1 MEIQLI
7 RNATM
12 RFRYGSASILTDP
25 LLAPKLTMKSY
36 TGKSLNPLVNLP
48 ISIEKILSDAE
59 FVLLSHTHS
68 DHFDATAQQIIPK
81 NMPIYCQ
88 PTDVKRLEELA
99 FTNIRPNQ
107 TELRHDDIRIVRTE
121 GSHGQG
127 DVLREMGT
135 VSGFI
140 LSSPSQ
146 PTVYWVGDSVL
157 YDTIYRTIDRYKP
170 DVIITHSSGAIWGVN
185 KDLIV
190 MDSAQTIEVCKYAPS
205 STVIAVHME
214 ALDHGTVTRDELA
227 KARGNASI
235 QPTRL
240 LIPRDGETLV
250 LENVE

>member
-12 RFRYGSASILTDP
+12 RIRYGSASILTDP
-25 LLAPKLTMKSY
+25 LLASKLTMKSY
-36 TGKSLNPLVNLP
+36 TGKSLNPLVSLP
-48 ISIEKILSDAE
+48 IPIEKVLSDTG
-59 FVLLSHTHS
+59 FFLLSHTHS

-99 FTNIRPNQ
+99 FTNIGPIQ

-121 GSHGQG
+121 GSHGLG

-135 VSGFI
+135 VSGSI

-146 PTVYWVGDSVL
+146 PTVYWIGDSVL
-157 YDTIYRTIDRYKP
+157 YDTIYRTIDRYQP

-190 MDSAQTIEVCKYAPS
+190 MDSAQTIEVSKYAPS

-214 ALDHGTVTRDELA
+214 ALDHGTVTNWPGHGGTLA
-227 KARGNASI
+227 FNRQGS
-235 QPTRL
+235 
-240 LIPRDGETLV
+240 
-250 LENVE
+250 

>member
-12 RFRYGSASILTDP
+12 RLRYGSTLILTDP
-25 LLAPKLTMKSY
+25 LLAPKLSMKSY
-36 TGKSLNPLVNLP
+36 TGKSLNPLVDLP
-48 ISIEKILSDAE
+48 ISVEKVLSDVE
-59 FVLLSHTHS
+59 LVLLSHTHS
-68 DHFDATAQQIIPK
+68 DHFDATAQQIIPR

-88 PTDVKRLEELA
+88 PTDMKRLGELA
-99 FTNIRPNQ
+99 FTDIRPIQ
-107 TELRHDDIRIVRTE
+107 TELLHNDIRIVRAE

-140 LSSPSQ
+140 LSFPSE

-157 YDTIYRTIDRYKP
+157 YDAIYRTIDRYQP

-190 MDSAQTIEVCKYAPS
+190 MDSAQTIDVSKYAPI

-227 KARGNASI
+227 KARENAGI
-235 QPTRL
+235 PPTRL
-240 LIPRDGETLV
+240 LVPKDGETLQ
-250 LENVE
+250 LGKVE